1 MKRPSR
7 IFSRYID
14 IIALLNGANMIIV
27 DAKLSNYV
35 VSVIRSWKEITRG
48 IYVWIVCL
56 LVIYSFQ
63 SVNHTLY
70 LSLAF
75 NNGLFAVYLLALDLG
90 KKPMYFAN
98 MEKMLKIDIKNQ
110 SVPFCIYTKT
120 RWIIVIYE
128 AVYVLAFFLH
138 AHNYDYFPMSMDLIS
153 IGCTIINIY

>member
-110 SVPFCIYTKT
+110 SVPFCIHKNEMNNRYL
-120 RWIIVIYE
+120 WSCLCVG
-128 AVYVLAFFLH
+128 FLS
-138 AHNYDYFPMSMDLIS
+138 ACP
-153 IGCTIINIY
+153 